1 VFAMFVES
9 SSVGRRHQASRISA
23 RLVTLAAALLLCLS
37 FFSLWARSAF
47 AYSPALSLVE
57 VRLHP
62 NHLELTIG
70 LDLESAWLAM
80 GESTK
85 SAPDVAGSIPRLE
98 KDAAKFCQLSA
109 GGQVLVPRETS
120 VDFRP
125 TEGNV
130 LLHVLF
136 ARPSAWPLRF
146 EATYLKRLPDY
157 HETRLIVRNEA
168 NKTVGVEM
176 LTAVKPSIELP
187 LPSTTST
194 SPQPSNTPALNAA
207 SAQLPP
213 QPSASFWGL
222 VKRGLKYMLTS
233 YHHIVF
239 LLALLVVCRRFSS
252 MVAIIIAFTVG
263 YSLTLALATFGV
275 VTAPSKVTEPLMAA
289 TLAFVGLENLLRRGE
304 PKARWLP
311 TFAFGLIHGFGF
323 ASVLRQA
330 RLNAATSSLT
340 RSILPFNLGVEL
352 GQLVVLAILVLALWK
367 LRSRPSLM
375 RYGVHAIS
383 ILALLLGGYGLFTS
397 TALL

>member
-1 VFAMFVES
+1 MFAEGC
-9 SSVGRRHQASRISA
+9 SVGRRHQASRISV
-23 RLVTLAAALLLCLS
+23 RLITPAAALLFCLS
-37 FFSLWARSAF
+37 FSSFRTRSAF

-57 VRLHP
+57 ARLHP
-62 NHLELTIG
+62 DRLELTIG

-85 SAPDVAGSIPRLE
+85 SAPNVADSIPRLK
-98 KDAAKFCQLSA
+98 KDSAKFCQLSV

-136 ARPSAWPLRF
+136 ARPSAWPLHF

-157 HETRLIVRNEA
+157 HETRLIVRDEA
-168 NKTVGVEM
+168 NKTVRVEM
-176 LTAVKPSIELP
+176 LTAVKPSVELA
-187 LPSTTST
+187 LPSATST
-194 SPQPSNTPALNAA
+194 SPQPPNTPAPNAA
-207 SAQLPP
+207 SAHLPP

-222 VKRGLKYMLTS
+222 VKRGLKSMLTS
-233 YHHIVF
+233 YQHTVF

-252 MVAIIIAFTVG
+252 IVAIIIAFTVG
-263 YSLTLALATFGV
+263 YSLTLALATLGM
-275 VTAPSKVTEPLMAA
+275 VTAPSKVTESLIAA
-289 TLAFVGLENLLRRGE
+289 TLALVGLENLLRREE

-330 RLNAATSSLT
+330 QLDTAASSLT

-375 RYGVHAIS
+375 RYGVPAIS
-383 ILALLLGGYGLFTS
+383 ILALLLGGYRMLTS
-397 TALL
+397 TLLL

>member
-1 VFAMFVES
+1 MFVES

-37 FFSLWARSAF
+37 FFSPWARSAF

-125 TEGNV
+125 AEGDV
-130 LLHVLF
+130 VLHVIF
-136 ARPSAWPLRF
+136 AVPSTWPLHF
-146 EATYLKRLPDY
+146 EATYLKRLPDF
-157 HETRLIVRNEA
+157 HETRLILRNLA
-168 NKTVGVEM
+168 NKAIRVEM
-176 LTAVKPSIELP
+176 LTGVKASAELQ
-187 LPSTTST
+187 LPSDTST
-194 SPQPSNTPALNAA
+194 SQRPPNMSAANAAPALLA
-207 SAQLPP
+207 P
-213 QPSASFWGL
+213 QPSASFWNL
-222 VKRGLKYMLTS
+222 VRYGLKYMLTS
-233 YHHIVF
+233 YNCIVF

-252 MVAIIIAFTVG
+252 MVAVIIAFTVG
-263 YSLTLALATFGV
+263 YSLTLALATLGV
-275 VTAPSKVTEPLMAA
+275 VTAPSKVTGSLIAA
-289 TLAFVGLENLLRRGE
+289 TLVLVGLENLLRREE

-323 ASVLRQA
+323 ATVLRQA
-330 RLNAATSSLT
+330 QLDTAASSLT

-352 GQLVVLAILVLALWK
+352 GQIVVLTILVSALWK
-367 LRSRPSLM
+367 LRSRPSLV
-375 RYGVHAIS
+375 RYGVPAIS

-397 TALL
+397 AALL